1 LVAKVDVKE
10 VYEPIHERARFIA
23 AVTGMLIVAAGV
35 TVLLWWRKKSAEY
48 DGQRLKTETER
59 RALVL
64 KYDHLSKHA
73 NDIILLIDPAG
84 AIREANDRAVSSYG
98 YTRQELLR
106 MTIRE
111 VGASETL
118 DDAESQMKSV
128 KEHNGYVF
136 ETVHARKDGSTF
148 PVEISSRVI
157 EIDGKNYCQSIIR
170 DISERKKAESSIRR
184 ITRLYAVLGQ
194 INQAIVRSGERQEL
208 FESICRTIVWYGQ
221 FKMAWIGLVDQQT
234 LTVRPAAFSG
244 ITADSLQDF
253 NISLR
258 DNAAGRGPTAGAIST
273 GRYVVCNDIGS
284 EPGLVPFRDLAAL
297 RGYRSSAAFPL
308 RVREEVIGALSI
320 YSSERDFFNHDEI
333 ELLDEIARDI
343 SFALENLDRE
353 VRRKQAEAELVN
365 ERNRSAAIIA
375 AIGDG
380 ISIQDRDFKV
390 LYQNDRHRQMAG
402 GSFIGQYCYQ
412 AYEKR
417 DSVCEG
423 CPVAES
429 FEDGQVHTAERSVA
443 RNGNETLQYVEIASS
458 PLRDPEGR
466 IAAGIEAVR
475 EITGRKKMEQA
486 LGESEK
492 RYKLLVESITD
503 YIYTVKVENGR
514 PVKTVHGPGCLSV
527 TGYGPEE
534 FIADSGL
541 WYRIIHGEDRAAV
554 VEQANRIL
562 SGQPVAPIEHRIIH
576 KNGSIRWIR
585 NAPVPRFDSAGRLI
599 DYDGLISNITAL
611 KQLEAQLRQAQK
623 MEAVGQ
629 LAGGIAHDF
638 NNILTAII
646 GYGNLL
652 LMKMPEPGPLRSY
665 VQQVLA
671 SAERA
676 ANLTQS
682 LLTFS
687 RTQIIDLKALDVNAV
702 IARVE
707 RLLHRLIGEDIEF
720 TTILHEA
727 ELPVLADSVQIEQVL
742 MNLVT
747 NARDAMPSGG
757 KLSIETSVFEMGD
770 EFQRTH
776 AYGKAGT
783 YALVMVSDTGTG
795 MDEKTRIK
803 IFEPFFTTKE
813 VGKGTGL
820 GLAMVY
826 GIVKQHSGYINV
838 YSEPGQGTTFKL
850 YLPLT
855 AGPDRRRSPSEFSA
869 DSQQGTE
876 TVLLAE
882 DDEEVRRL
890 TKTVLQDFGYS
901 VIEAADGEEAVRKF
915 LENREK
921 VDLLVLDIIMP
932 RKNGRETYLEIKAA
946 RPGIKALFTS
956 GYTAD
961 VIHKKGILETGL
973 DFVLKPI
980 SPTDFLN
987 KVREVLDKA

>member
-1 LVAKVDVKE
+1 
-10 VYEPIHERARFIA
+10 
-23 AVTGMLIVAAGV
+23 
-35 TVLLWWRKKSAEY
+35 
-48 DGQRLKTETER
+48 
-59 RALVL
+59 
-64 KYDHLSKHA
+64 
-73 NDIILLIDPAG
+73 
-84 AIREANDRAVSSYG
+84 
-98 YTRQELLR
+98 
-106 MTIRE
+106 
-111 VGASETL
+111 
-118 DDAESQMKSV
+118 
-128 KEHNGYVF
+128 
-136 ETVHARKDGSTF
+136 
-148 PVEISSRVI
+148 
-157 EIDGKNYCQSIIR
+157 
-170 DISERKKAESSIRR
+170 
-184 ITRLYAVLGQ
+184 
-194 INQAIVRSGERQEL
+194 
-208 FESICRTIVWYGQ
+208 
-221 FKMAWIGLVDQQT
+221 
-234 LTVRPAAFSG
+234 
-244 ITADSLQDF
+244 
-253 NISLR
+253 
-258 DNAAGRGPTAGAIST
+258 
-273 GRYVVCNDIGS
+273 
-284 EPGLVPFRDLAAL
+284 
-297 RGYRSSAAFPL
+297 
-308 RVREEVIGALSI
+308 
-320 YSSERDFFNHDEI
+320 
-333 ELLDEIARDI
+333 
-343 SFALENLDRE
+343 
-353 VRRKQAEAELVN
+353 
-365 ERNRSAAIIA
+365 
-375 AIGDG
+375 
-380 ISIQDRDFKV
+380 
-390 LYQNDRHRQMAG
+390 
-402 GSFIGQYCYQ
+402 
-412 AYEKR
+412 
-417 DSVCEG
+417 
-423 CPVAES
+423 
-429 FEDGQVHTAERSVA
+429 
-443 RNGNETLQYVEIASS
+443 
-458 PLRDPEGR
+458 
-466 IAAGIEAVR
+466 
-475 EITGRKKMEQA
+475 
-486 LGESEK
+486 
-492 RYKLLVESITD
+492 
-503 YIYTVKVENGR
+503 
-514 PVKTVHGPGCLSV
+514 
-527 TGYGPEE
+527 
-534 FIADSGL
+534 
-541 WYRIIHGEDRAAV
+541 
-554 VEQANRIL
+554 
-562 SGQPVAPIEHRIIH
+562 
-576 KNGSIRWIR
+576 
-585 NAPVPRFDSAGRLI
+585 
-599 DYDGLISNITAL
+599 
-611 KQLEAQLRQAQK
+611 
-623 MEAVGQ
+623 
-629 LAGGIAHDF
+629 
-638 NNILTAII
+638 
-646 GYGNLL
+646 
-652 LMKMPEPGPLRSY
+652 MKMPEPGPLRSY

-747 NARDAMPSGG
+747 NARDAMPMGG

-795 MDEKTRIK
+795 MEEKTRIK